1 MINYPP
7 LLQEREEHL
16 SLANF
21 NPVRAQHPYLN
32 SPRSLEACRVHGVN
46 PIELAGELVSERERD
61 FNDINIHHIISQYN
75 TLHHNTSHCSSRN
88 ALRSNINMI

>member
-46 PIELAGELVSERERD
+46 PIELAGELVSE
-61 FNDINIHHIISQYN
+61 
-75 TLHHNTSHCSSRN
+75 
-88 ALRSNINMI
+88 

>member
-46 PIELAGELVSERERD
+46 PIELAGELVSERE
-61 FNDINIHHIISQYN
+61 ISKTSLYITIHHIISQYI
-75 TLHHNTSHCSSRN
+75 TLQK
-88 ALRSNINMI
+88 